1 MAKEVKADTAATIR
15 EAQAD
20 DLEAIWPLVQA
31 FRDEHGEMLGAG
43 IRHTREQAIEEARS
57 NLESDDA
64 GYILAF
70 DSEQRV
76 VGFRRWELHDGFYFT
91 RELYVVPDM
100 RRKGIARQLIRFFE
114 QWLLDKKQ
122 DIACI
127 STVPAN
133 RRMIELARSEGYDIL
148 NMVELRKDL
157 VRSDRKR
164 TEVDALG
171 LKWTISQ
178 A

>member
-1 MAKEVKADTAATIR
+1 MAKEVKADTVVTIR
-15 EAQAD
+15 EAQTD

-43 IRHTREQAIEEARS
+43 IRSTREQAIEEARS
-57 NLESDDA
+57 NLESASA

-70 DSEQRV
+70 DSGQRV
-76 VGFRRWELHDGFYFT
+76 VGFRRWELHEGFYFT

-100 RRKGIARQLIRFFE
+100 RRRDVARRLIRFFE
-114 QWLLDKKQ
+114 QWLLDKGQ

-133 RRMIELARSEGYDIL
+133 RRMIELARSEGYDVL

-157 VRSDRKR
+157 IPSDRKR

-171 LKWTISQ
+171 WKWRISQ